1 MAGLKEARARAREE
15 RKRFHHESLRQELS
29 DWISEKYHIDVVAT
43 DGERFLEGGRGEIV
57 PDEGCLYYD
66 QRLESKPEELLEVIA
81 HEFGHF
87 LLHKADL
94 EKDPDKHAIFYRIP
108 LGRINED
115 QLEKETNIFAA
126 NLLVP
131 QKMLDK
137 YKSLDTNTI
146 AKIFGVSPE
155 VIGISV
161 K

>member
-81 HEFGHF
+81 HEFGHLVLHHEHFGDRGRDLIRGSAF
-87 LLHKADL
+87 L
-94 EKDPDKHAIFYRIP
+94 
-108 LGRINED
+108 
-115 QLEKETNIFAA
+115 ETGSASLSRYSPRSQQEAEASAFA
-126 NLLVP
+126 
-131 QKMLDK
+131 
-137 YKSLDTNTI
+137 
-146 AKIFGVSPE
+146 
-155 VIGISV
+155 
-161 K
+161 